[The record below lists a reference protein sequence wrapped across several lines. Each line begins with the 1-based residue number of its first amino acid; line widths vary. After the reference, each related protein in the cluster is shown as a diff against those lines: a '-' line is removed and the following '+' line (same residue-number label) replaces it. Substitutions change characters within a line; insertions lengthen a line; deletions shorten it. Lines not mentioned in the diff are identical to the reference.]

1 MIVSKLFKKTL
12 FIIIILFSIIALT
25 IAISSGWSMY
35 KNLNAE
41 YTSKGSAI
49 AKSIAG
55 SSVET
60 LLNRDASTIQALI
73 DQFLEIIGVSYVFV
87 VDAKGEI
94 ISHTFVP
101 RVPKEISNI
110 KDSRPRV
117 TTSQDIA
124 IFQRGSFIDIASP
137 ILEGTVG
144 YVHVGMDKG
153 MIRAQMKSAMIR
165 QLFLLLVIFLV
176 SVAAAYIFVNKIS
189 QPLTKLTEY
198 SKKLAS
204 HDFSSAVDITSK
216 DEIGLL
222 ADTMKSMATDLHE
235 VFDRYEQALNDAIV
249 ELQDTLTYLTAII
262 DNMADGLLV
271 TDTDGVIT
279 RVNPALSEM
288 FNLKETD
295 IIGKNCDPHFSA
307 ELALL
312 VQQTSAKSGQIFT
325 SEITLSEGRIG
336 KAVATGIHTDMLQSE
351 QTGGKGIGAVVLVR
365 DITTE
370 KEIDRM
376 KTDFIST
383 VSHELR
389 TPLTSVRGFTEI
401 IKKKLEED
409 IFPRLGDASLDVKI
423 QKTLGRIRENIE
435 IILSEGERLTTLI
448 NDVLDISKLE
458 AGKVEWKYEKISIAD
473 IIERAWVAS
482 SSLFIQ
488 KKLQFIKVI
497 DENLPEITGD
507 QDRLIQVVI
516 NLLSNAVKFTEHG
529 TITCKALY
537 HVDDEIMV
545 SITDTGIGI
554 AANEKKI
561 LFEKFRQA
569 ADTINHR
576 PAGTGLGLSI
586 CKQIIDQHKGKIWV
600 DSEVGKGSTFTF
612 TLPMSS
618 DYTVKVAQGSTYTG
632 TKQ

>member
-12 FIIIILFSIIALT
+12 FIIIILFLVIALT
-25 IAISSGWSMY
+25 IAISSGWNMY

-87 VDAKGEI
+87 VDARGEI

-101 RVPKEISNI
+101 RIPNEILEI
-110 KDSRPRV
+110 KDLETRV
-117 TTSQDIA
+117 TTSRDIE
-124 IFQRGSFIDIASP
+124 ILQRGSYIDIASP

-153 MIRAQMKSAMIR
+153 MIRAQMESAMIR
-165 QLFLLLVIFLV
+165 QLILLLIIFLF
-176 SVAAAYIFVNKIS
+176 SVGAAYIFVNKIS

-271 TDTDGVIT
+271 TDTDGLVT

-288 FNLKETD
+288 FNIKDTD
-295 IIGKNCDPHFSA
+295 IIGKKCDDHFSP

-312 VQQTSAKSGQIFT
+312 VQQTREKSGEIFT
-325 SEITLSEGRIG
+325 SEINLSEGRTG
-336 KAVATGIHTDMLQSE
+336 KAVATGIHADMLQSGQSE
-351 QTGGKGIGAVVLVR
+351 GKGIGAVVLIR

-409 IFPRLGDASLDVKI
+409 IFPRLGDASFDSRI
-423 QKTLGRIRENIE
+423 QKTLQRIRENIE

-458 AGKVEWKYEKISIAD
+458 AGRVEWKFEQINIAD
-473 IIERAWVAS
+473 IIERAWIS
-482 SSLFIQ
+482 MSSLFVQ
-488 KKLQFIKVI
+488 KKLKFQKFI
-497 DENLPEITGD
+497 DENLPEVMGD
-507 QDRLIQVVI
+507 QDRLLQVVI
-516 NLLSNAVKFTEHG
+516 NILSNAVKFTEHG
-529 TITCKALY
+529 TITCKVY
-537 HVDDEIMV
+537 QHDNEIVV

-554 AANEKKI
+554 ASSEKKY

-569 ADTINHR
+569 TDTINYR
-576 PAGTGLGLSI
+576 PGGTGLGLSI
-586 CKQIIDQHKGKIWV
+586 CKQIIDQHEGKIWV
-600 DSEVGKGSTFTF
+600 DSKVGKGSTFTF
-612 TLPMSS
+612 TLPISS
-618 DYTVKVAQGSTYTG
+618 DGTVKFASETTYLA
-632 TKQ
+632 KQ

>member
-12 FIIIILFSIIALT
+12 FIIIILFLVIALT
-25 IAISSGWSMY
+25 IAISSGWNMY

-87 VDAKGEI
+87 VDARGEI

-101 RVPKEISNI
+101 RIPNEILEI
-110 KDSRPRV
+110 KDLETRV
-117 TTSQDIA
+117 TTSRDIE
-124 IFQRGSFIDIASP
+124 ILQRGSYIDIASP

-153 MIRAQMKSAMIR
+153 MIRAQMESAMIR
-165 QLFLLLVIFLV
+165 QLILLLIIFLF
-176 SVAAAYIFVNKIS
+176 SVGAAYIFVNKIS

-271 TDTDGVIT
+271 TDTDGLVT

-288 FNLKETD
+288 FNIKDTD
-295 IIGKNCDPHFSA
+295 IIGKICDDHFSP

-312 VQQTSAKSGQIFT
+312 VQQTREKSGEIFT
-325 SEITLSEGRIG
+325 SEINLSEGRTG
-336 KAVATGIHTDMLQSE
+336 KAVATGIHADMLQSGQSE
-351 QTGGKGIGAVVLVR
+351 GKGIGAVVLIR

-409 IFPRLGDASLDVKI
+409 IFPRLGDASFDSRI
-423 QKTLGRIRENIE
+423 QKTLRRIRENIE

-458 AGKVEWKYEKISIAD
+458 AGRVEWKFEQINIAD
-473 IIERAWVAS
+473 IIERAWIS
-482 SSLFIQ
+482 MSSLFVQ
-488 KKLQFIKVI
+488 KKLKFQKFI
-497 DENLPEITGD
+497 DENLPEVMGD
-507 QDRLIQVVI
+507 QDRLLQVVI
-516 NLLSNAVKFTEHG
+516 NILSNAVKFTEHG
-529 TITCKALY
+529 TITCKVY
-537 HVDDEIMV
+537 QHDNEIVV

-554 AANEKKI
+554 ASSEKKY

-569 ADTINHR
+569 TDTINYR
-576 PAGTGLGLSI
+576 PGGTGLGLSI
-586 CKQIIDQHKGKIWV
+586 CKQIIDQHEGKIWV
-600 DSEVGKGSTFTF
+600 DSKVGKGSTFTF
-612 TLPMSS
+612 TLPISS
-618 DYTVKVAQGSTYTG
+618 DGTVKFASETTYLA
-632 TKQ
+632 KQ

>member
-12 FIIIILFSIIALT
+12 FIIIILFLIIALT
-25 IAISSGWSMY
+25 IAISSGWNMY

-87 VDAKGEI
+87 VDARGEI
-94 ISHTFVP
+94 ISHTFIPQVP
-101 RVPKEISNI
+101 EEILNI
-110 KDSRPRV
+110 KELQPSV
-117 TTSQDIA
+117 TTSRDIE

-153 MIRAQMKSAMIR
+153 MIKAQMKSAMIR
-165 QLFLLLVIFLV
+165 QLFLLLVIFLI

-189 QPLTKLTEY
+189 QPLTTLTEY
-198 SKKLAS
+198 SKKLAA
-204 HDFSSAVDITSK
+204 HDFSSSVDIQSK

-222 ADTMKSMATDLHE
+222 ADTMKSMATDLRE

-271 TDTDGVIT
+271 TDTDGMIT

-295 IIGKNCDPHFSA
+295 IIGKTCDDQFSP

-312 VQQTSAKSGQIFT
+312 IQQTREKSGEIFT
-325 SEITLSEGRIG
+325 SEITLTEGRTG
-336 KAVATGIHTDMLQSE
+336 KAVATGIHADMIQSE
-351 QTGGKGIGAVVLVR
+351 QTEGKEIGAVVLIR

-409 IFPRLGDASLDVKI
+409 IFPLLPDASVDMKI
-423 QKTLGRIRENIE
+423 QKTLNRIRENIE

-458 AGKVEWKYEKISIAD
+458 AGRVEWKYEKISMPD
-473 IIERAWVAS
+473 IVERAWIAM
-482 SSLFIQ
+482 SSLFAQ
-488 KKLQFIKVI
+488 KKLQYIKLI
-497 DENLPEITGD
+497 DENLPEIIGD

-516 NLLSNAVKFTEHG
+516 NLFSNAIKFTDGG
-529 TITCKALY
+529 TITCKAY
-537 HVDDEIMV
+537 QHDDEIV
-545 SITDTGIGI
+545 VRVIDTGIGI
-554 AANEKKI
+554 AASEKKI

-569 ADTINHR
+569 ADTINYR
-576 PAGTGLGLSI
+576 PGGTGLGLSI

-612 TLPMSS
+612 TLPITVS
-618 DYTVKVAQGSTYTG
+618 DGTVTVLQENSYTS